1 MTDNCAFLGFGS
13 NEGDRLKNIERAYEL
28 LEKNG
33 VVLVKKSSVYET
45 APYGFLEQSAFLNTV
60 CEVKTTENP
69 FGLLK
74 ICQKVEYDLGRV
86 RTIKFGPRNIDID
99 ILLFND
105 ENISTEDLI
114 IPHYDMHNRQFFL
127 VPLLEIAGDII
138 LHGRKLSELIS
149 ELGDQNVKIFAN
161 NK

>member
-1 MTDNCAFLGFGS
+1 MANNFVFLGFGS

-33 VVLVKKSSVYET
+33 VIFVAKSSIYET
-45 APYGFLEQSAFLNTV
+45 APYGFLDQSAFLNTV
-60 CEVKTTENP
+60 CKVKTKENP
-69 FGLLK
+69 FELLK
-74 ICQKVEYDLGRV
+74 ICQLVERELGRV

-105 ENISTEDLI
+105 DKISDVDLI

-127 VPLLEIAGDII
+127 IPLMEIAGDII

-149 ELGDQNVKIFAN
+149 SLGDQNVKLF
-161 NK
+161 NKNK